1 MKNMLHTEETK
12 MIVLNGEQLDAIEI
26 IDNLMKDLQK
36 IYPNETIEYLINPAT
51 GEIVETREF
60 GRIRG
65 VLSFLSTEPF
75 QAKLK

>member
-1 MKNMLHTEETK
+1 MLHTEDTK
-12 MIVLNGEQLDAIEI
+12 KIVLSWEQWDAIEI

-51 GEIVETREF
+51 DEIVETREF

-75 QAKLK
+75 QVKLK

>member
-1 MKNMLHTEETK
+1 MLHTEDTK
-12 MIVLNGEQLDAIEI
+12 MIVLSWEQWDAIEI

-51 GEIVETREF
+51 DEIVETRDF

-65 VLSFLSTEPF
+65 ILSFISTEPF
-75 QAKLK
+75 QVKLK

>member
-1 MKNMLHTEETK
+1 MLHTEDTK
-12 MIVLNGEQLDAIEI
+12 MIVLSLEQWDAIEI

-65 VLSFLSTEPF
+65 VLRFLSTEPF
-75 QAKLK
+75 QVKLK

>member
-1 MKNMLHTEETK
+1 MLHTENTK
-12 MIVLNGEQLDAIEI
+12 KIVLSWEQWDAIEI

-51 GEIVETREF
+51 DEIVETREF

-75 QAKLK
+75 QVKLK

>member
-1 MKNMLHTEETK
+1 MLHIEETK
-12 MIVLNGEQLDAIEI
+12 MIILNGEQWGAIEI

-65 VLSFLSTEPF
+65 VLRFISTEPF
-75 QAKLK
+75 QVKLK

>member
-1 MKNMLHTEETK
+1 MLHTEDTK
-12 MIVLNGEQLDAIEI
+12 MIVLSWEQWDAIEI

-51 GEIVETREF
+51 GEIAETRDF

-65 VLSFLSTEPF
+65 ILSFIATQPF
-75 QAKLK
+75 QVKLK